1 MAERLTGKPVA
12 DAMKDD
18 LTKRVEA
25 LKAKGTTPKLGIIR
39 VGARP
44 DDLFYEGGAKK
55 TCTAVGMEYEIF
67 EQPEDINEA
76 ALSEVI
82 TSVGAR
88 ADIHGI
94 LMFAPL
100 PAHLD
105 NEKMK
110 KLIPVEKDVDCLSP
124 LSADA
129 LFAGKTTGFPPCT
142 PTACMDM
149 LAHYNVPVKGK
160 KTVVIGQGPV
170 VGKPV
175 SYLLL
180 KAGAD
185 VTTIYLNEQGTLCVD
200 ELKLGAT
207 GMEVADHSTEKT
219 TPETCKK
226 AEVIVA
232 AAGFPRLVK
241 ADAASAGQTFID
253 VGINAD
259 PKNPGKY
266 CGDVDYDAVE
276 PIVARISPVPA
287 GVGSVTTSVLC
298 KHTIMAAEKKA

>member
-12 DAMKDD
+12 DSMKEN
-18 LTKRVEA
+18 LTQRVEA
-25 LKAKGTTPKLGIIR
+25 LKAKGLAPKLGIIR

-55 TCTAVGMEYEIF
+55 TCTAIGMEYEIF
-67 EQPEDINEA
+67 EHPEDIDQETLA
-76 ALSEVI
+76 VAVTEV
-82 TSVGAR
+82 GKKG
-88 ADIHGI
+88 DIQGI

-105 NEKMK
+105 EIKIK
-110 KLIPVEKDVDCLSP
+110 SLIPVEKDVDCLSP
-124 LSADA
+124 LSADQ

-149 LAHYNVPVKGK
+149 LAHYDVPVAGK
-160 KTVVIGQGPV
+160 KCVVIGQGPV

-180 KAGAD
+180 KDGAE
-185 VTTIYLNEQGTLCVD
+185 VTTIYLNDSGTLCVD
-200 ELKLGAT
+200 ELKLDNGA
-207 GMEVADHSTEKT
+207 MVVADHSTDKT
-219 TPETCKK
+219 TPDTCKQ
-226 AEVIVA
+226 AEIVIA

-241 ADAASAGQTFID
+241 ANAASAGQTFVD

-259 PKNPGKY
+259 PENPGKY
-266 CGDVDYDAVE
+266 CGDVDYANVE

-298 KHTIMAAEKKA
+298 KHTIMACEK

>member
-1 MAERLTGKPVA
+1 MADRLTGKPVA
-12 DAMKDD
+12 DSMKED
-18 LTKRVEA
+18 LTKRVKDI
-25 LKAKGTTPKLGIIR
+25 KAKGVTPKLGIIR

-55 TCTAVGMEYEIF
+55 TCTAIGMEYEVF
-67 EQPEDINEA
+67 EHPEDIDQDKLA
-76 ALSEVI
+76 AAVTEVGKK
-82 TSVGAR
+82 T
-88 ADIHGI
+88 DIQGI

-105 NEKMK
+105 EIKIK
-110 KLIPVEKDVDCLSP
+110 SLIPVEKDVDCLSP
-124 LSADA
+124 LSADQ

-149 LAHYNVPVKGK
+149 LAHYNVPIDGK
-160 KTVVIGQGPV
+160 KCVVIGQGPV

-185 VTTIYLNEQGTLCVD
+185 VTTIYLDGSGTLCVD
-200 ELKLGAT
+200 ELKLDNGA
-207 GMEVADHSTEKT
+207 MAVANHSTDKT
-219 TPETCKK
+219 TPDTCKQ
-226 AEVIVA
+226 AEIVIA

-259 PKNPGKY
+259 PENPGKY
-266 CGDVDYDAVE
+266 CGDVDYANVE

-298 KHTIMAAEKKA
+298 KHTIIACEK

>member
-18 LTKRVEA
+18 LAKRVEA
-25 LKAKGTTPKLGIIR
+25 LKAKGKTPKLGIIR

-55 TCTAVGMEYEIF
+55 TCTSIGMEF
-67 EQPEDINEA
+67 EVFEHPEDINEKD
-76 ALSEVI
+76 LSTAI
-82 TSVGAR
+82 TTVGAR
-88 ADIHGI
+88 KDIHGI

-149 LAHYNVPVKGK
+149 LTHYNVPVKGK
-160 KTVVIGQGPV
+160 KCVVIGQGPV

-185 VTTIYLNEQGTLCVD
+185 VTTIYLDTKGTLCVD
-200 ELKLGAT
+200 ELKLNAGSMVVAT
-207 GMEVADHSTEKT
+207 HSTDKT
-219 TPETCKK
+219 TPDTCKK

-241 ADAASAGQTFID
+241 ANAASAGQTFID

-259 PKNPGKY
+259 PQNPGKY

-298 KHTIMAAEKKA
+298 KHTIMACEKQA

>member
-18 LTKRVEA
+18 LAKRVEA
-25 LKAKGTTPKLGIIR
+25 LKAKGKTPKLGIIR

-55 TCTAVGMEYEIF
+55 TCTSIGMEF
-67 EQPEDINEA
+67 EVFEHPEKINETD
-76 ALSEVI
+76 LSKAI
-82 TSVGAR
+82 KTVGER
-88 ADIHGI
+88 KDIHGI

-160 KTVVIGQGPV
+160 KCVVIGQGPV

-180 KAGAD
+180 KAGAE
-185 VTTIYLNEQGTLCVD
+185 VTTIYLDTKGTLCVD
-200 ELKLGAT
+200 ELKLGAKS
-207 GMEVADHSTEKT
+207 MDVASHSTDKT
-219 TPETCKK
+219 TPDTCKK

-241 ADAASAGQTFID
+241 ANAASPGQTFID

-259 PKNPGKY
+259 PQNPGKY
-266 CGDVDYDAVE
+266 CGDVDYEAVE

-298 KHTIMAAEKKA
+298 KHTIMACEKQA

>member
-12 DAMKDD
+12 DSMKED
-18 LTKRVEA
+18 LAKRVET
-25 LKAKGTTPKLGIIR
+25 LKSNGTTPKLGIIR

-55 TCTAVGMEYEIF
+55 TCTAVGMEF
-67 EQPEDINEA
+67 EVFEHPEDIDQNTLGRA
-76 ALSEVI
+76 VTEV
-82 TSVGAR
+82 GNR
-88 ADIHGI
+88 NDIHGI

-100 PAHLD
+100 PDHLD
-105 NEKMK
+105 EIKIK
-110 KLIPVEKDVDCLSP
+110 SLIPVEKDVDCLSQN
-124 LSADA
+124 SADQ
-129 LFAGKTTGFPPCT
+129 LFEGKNTAFPPCT

-149 LAHYNVPVKGK
+149 LDHYSVPVKGK
-160 KTVVIGQGPV
+160 KCVVIGQGPV

-185 VTTIYLNEQGTLCVD
+185 VTTIYLNEKGTLCVD
-200 ELKLGAT
+200 ELELNGS
-207 GMEVADHSTEKT
+207 GMSVSAHSTDKT

-226 AEVIVA
+226 ADIVIA

-241 ADAASAGQTFID
+241 ADAASPGQTFID

-259 PKNPGKY
+259 PENPGKY

-276 PIVARISPVPA
+276 PIVDKISPVPA

-298 KHTIMAAEKKA
+298 KHTIMACEKQV

>member
-18 LTKRVEA
+18 LAKRVEA
-25 LKAKGTTPKLGIIR
+25 LKAKGVTPKLGIIR

-55 TCTAVGMEYEIF
+55 TCTSIGMDVEVF
-67 EQPEDINEA
+67 EQPESINESD
-76 ALSEVI
+76 LTTVI

-88 ADIHGI
+88 KDIHGI

-124 LSADA
+124 LSAEA

-149 LAHYNVPVKGK
+149 LAHYKVPVKGRK
-160 KTVVIGQGPV
+160 CVVIGQGPV

-180 KAGAD
+180 KEGAD
-185 VTTIYLNEQGTLCVD
+185 VTTIYLDASGTLCVD
-200 ELKLGAT
+200 ELKLGAN
-207 GMEVADHSTEKT
+207 GMDVASHSTDKT
-219 TPETCKK
+219 TPDTCKQ

-241 ADAASAGQTFID
+241 ANAASPGQTFID

-259 PKNPGKY
+259 PQNPGKY

-298 KHTIMAAEKKA
+298 KHTIMACEKQA